1 MKKQYITPAMETVQL
16 NLKAGILFGSGDGE
30 TLNGGGNLGTFGGGS
45 VDAPGMNTEDLV
57 GLPPFVFE

>member
-1 MKKQYITPAMETVQL
+1 METVQL
-16 NLKAGILFGSGDGE
+16 NLKAGILFGSGDGA
-30 TLNGGGNLGTFGGGS
+30 TLNGGGNLGTFEGGS